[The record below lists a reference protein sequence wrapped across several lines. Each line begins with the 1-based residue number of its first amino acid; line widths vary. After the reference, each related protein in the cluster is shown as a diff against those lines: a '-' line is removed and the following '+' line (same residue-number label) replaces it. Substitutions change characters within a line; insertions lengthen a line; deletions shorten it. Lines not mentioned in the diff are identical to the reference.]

1 MKGILPVACRYAGY
15 ALLILSVFVP
25 LLMYMFGLVHDGN
38 LLYVKLCIK
47 LVIWISLFMIFL
59 AKAKEENEEIASIR
73 SKAMK
78 YALYL
83 WGIYYIVMLVKG
95 TINQDVQS
103 ADNSVGIVYM
113 IINVLCW
120 EFFLQKH
127 RIEKAFRRNNP

>member
-127 RIEKAFRRNNP
+127 RIEKVFRRK

>member
-1 MKGILPVACRYAGY
+1 MKGILPVACRYVGY

-25 LLMYMFGLVHDGN
+25 LLMYMFGMVHDGN

-59 AKAKEENEEIASIR
+59 AKAKGENEEIAGIR

-120 EFFLQKH
+120 EFLLQKH
-127 RIEKAFRRNNP
+127 RIEKTFRRK

>member
-47 LVIWISLFMIFL
+47 LVIWISLFMIFW

-127 RIEKAFRRNNP
+127 RIEKAFRRK

>member
-120 EFFLQKH
+120 ELFLQKH
-127 RIEKAFRRNNP
+127 RIEKAFRRK

>member
-120 EFFLQKH
+120 EFFLQKY
-127 RIEKAFRRNNP
+127 RIEKVFKRK

>member
-1 MKGILPVACRYAGY
+1 
-15 ALLILSVFVP
+15 
-25 LLMYMFGLVHDGN
+25 MYMFGLVHDGN

-127 RIEKAFRRNNP
+127 RIEKAFRRK

>member
-73 SKAMK
+73 CKAMK

-127 RIEKAFRRNNP
+127 RIEKAFRRK

>member
-59 AKAKEENEEIASIR
+59 AKVKEENEEIASIR

-127 RIEKAFRRNNP
+127 RIEKAFRRK

>member
-1 MKGILPVACRYAGY
+1 MKGILPVACGYAGY

-127 RIEKAFRRNNP
+127 RIEKAFRRK

>member
-127 RIEKAFRRNNP
+127 RIEKGFRRK

>member
-59 AKAKEENEEIASIR
+59 AKAKEENEGIVGIR

-120 EFFLQKH
+120 EFFLQKY
-127 RIEKAFRRNNP
+127 RIEKAFKRK

>member
-127 RIEKAFRRNNP
+127 RIEKAFRRK

>member
-1 MKGILPVACRYAGY
+1 MKGILPVACRYVGY
-15 ALLILSVFVP
+15 VLLIFSVFVP
-25 LLMYMFGLVHDGN
+25 LLMYMFGLVHNGN
-38 LLYVKLCIK
+38 LLYIKLGMK

-59 AKAKEENEEIASIR
+59 ARAKEENEEIAGIR
-73 SKAMK
+73 GKSMK

-83 WGIYYIVMLVKG
+83 WGVYYIVMLVKG
-95 TINQDVQS
+95 TISHDLQV

-127 RIEKAFRRNNP
+127 RIEKTFRRK

>member
-1 MKGILPVACRYAGY
+1 MYKACY
-15 ALLILSVFVP
+15 LDFTI
-25 LLMYMFGLVHDGN
+25 HD
-38 LLYVKLCIK
+38 L
-47 LVIWISLFMIFL
+47 L

-127 RIEKAFRRNNP
+127 RIEKAFRRK

>member
-38 LLYVKLCIK
+38 FLYVKLCIK

-127 RIEKAFRRNNP
+127 RIEKAFRRK

>member
-25 LLMYMFGLVHDGN
+25 LLMYMFGLVRDGN

-127 RIEKAFRRNNP
+127 RIEKAFRRK